1 MKRGLIGVIVLL
13 LLSTPPLPARE
24 TAPLEGEG
32 ELGFLMTSGNSETE
46 SVNGKFGLYYE
57 SDQWRHQGRFEAMYS
72 AEEKTSDTAE
82 SRMVTSTEK
91 YLVSAKSGYKFTE
104 TDYAFL
110 TGSYEDDR
118 FSGYDYQTSASA
130 GYGRRLFETERML
143 MEIEAGPGYRYNR
156 LNTGETEKEAI
167 LRAYALFRAQ
177 LGDTSEFKQE
187 LSVESGSDQT
197 VSKSVS
203 AIQARLV
210 GALSMKTAFILEHTS
225 TVPEDT
231 EKTDTETSLTL
242 VYSF

>member
-1 MKRGLIGVIVLL
+1 MKRGLIGIIVLL
-13 LLSTPPLPARE
+13 LLSAPPLFARE
-24 TAPLEGEG
+24 NGPLGGEG

-46 SVNGKFGLYYE
+46 SVNGRFGLYYE
-57 SDQWRHQGRFEAMYS
+57 SDRWRHQGQLEAMYS
-72 AEEKTSDTAE
+72 AEEKESDTGE
-82 SRMVTSTEK
+82 SEMVTSTEK

-104 TDYAFL
+104 NDYAFL

-118 FSGYDYQTSASA
+118 FSGYEYQTSVSA
-130 GYGRRLFETERML
+130 GYGRRLFKTERML

-156 LNTGETEKEAI
+156 LNSEETEKEAI
-167 LRAYALFRAQ
+167 LRAYALFRTQ
-177 LGDTSEFKQE
+177 LGEKSDFKQE
-187 LSVESGSDQT
+187 LSVKSGSDQT
-197 VSKSVS
+197 VTKSVS
-203 AIQARLV
+203 AIQARIV